1 MDTVEILTRLHKLEM
16 SDAVQ
21 DARIATMNRRLN
33 SLLSDGVAP
42 KPAVR
47 LIPPARRGVAPDC
60 DVSSVVAAGAIAPSE
75 ARDFTYA
82 DEAVV

>member
-1 MDTVEILTRLHKLEM
+1 MREDVLRRLDRLEIENAVIDGRLDLL
-16 SDAVQ
+16 
-21 DARIATMNRRLN
+21 NRRLN

-75 ARDFTYA
+75 ARDFTFA

>member
-1 MDTVEILTRLHKLEM
+1 MREDVLRRLDRLEIENAVIDGRLDLL
-16 SDAVQ
+16 
-21 DARIATMNRRLN
+21 NRRLN
-33 SLLSDGVAP
+33 SLLSDGVAQ

-75 ARDFTYA
+75 ARDFTFA